1 MGVVS
6 GIPWSQC
13 PIWHHVFRSKCRCN
27 SNCSLSVRIGSE
39 EWNQGQ
45 AYPIRISECI
55 SLPTHVVL
63 GSIVV
68 SISDCHSGDRG
79 SIPRRGGGS
88 FSRFIVTCTFNF
100 GSTYFLSLSFP
111 FSFTLSVGA
120 DSTLSY
126 DAFSRHLPKANQKHW
141 HPSNQLM
148 ADACNSHK

>member
-1 MGVVS
+1 MILLDSFEGSSIDCGHVLVWLDRFGSCLSTQTSYWFGWIIVGAVS

-27 SNCSLSVRIGSE
+27 SNCSLSVRIGSAG
-39 EWNQGQ
+39 WNQGQ

-79 SIPRRGGGS
+79 SIPRRGGCAFFLP
-88 FSRFIVTCTFNF
+88 FSRLVYE
-100 GSTYFLSLSFP
+100 SSP
-111 FSFTLSVGA
+111 
-120 DSTLSY
+120 
-126 DAFSRHLPKANQKHW
+126 H
-141 HPSNQLM
+141 
-148 ADACNSHK
+148 